1 MAELGRCGA
10 PCAGREDSAEYAFHI
25 RRIDDLVAGSSD
37 EVLSQL
43 RSELD
48 RLGSAG
54 RFDQAAMLRDRL
66 SVLAEA
72 VDRRQRLGSFA
83 GIEQLVTARP
93 DLAGGWELAVIRYG
107 RLAAAGRATYGV
119 DPMAV
124 VHSLTASAETVIPV
138 PGPLPAASAEET
150 ATLLRWV
157 EQPGTRLV
165 STTEPWISPARGAGR
180 WRPFMAAAGLA
191 RSQLIAAS
199 WH

>member
-1 MAELGRCGA
+1 
-10 PCAGREDSAEYAFHI
+10 
-25 RRIDDLVAGSSD
+25 
-37 EVLSQL
+37 
-43 RSELD
+43 
-48 RLGSAG
+48 
-54 RFDQAAMLRDRL
+54 MLRDRL
-66 SVLAEA
+66 SVLVEA

-150 ATLLRWV
+150 ATLLR
-157 EQPGTRLV
+157 PGGTAGHPPGQHHRALDQSGSWRGTLATVHGCRRIGPIPVDRSHLALTRSLV
-165 STTEPWISPARGAGR
+165 AQTGAG
-180 WRPFMAAAGLA
+180 PPPAGC
-191 RSQLIAAS
+191 R
-199 WH
+199 